1 MPFLKREASEGE
13 RNRRVRDCDTVGEGG
28 GCNTPQ
34 QGMRSGDRKAGKG
47 AMAAARFKPLVMTT
61 SGSASA
67 SSTPQMLQPKITAL
81 FGATPRTVP
90 KVFGAMGQRSSYLPS
105 SQPSGQGYS
114 AAFVPT
120 QTPPPQE
127 PARWA
132 ANSHN
137 DYFPSS
143 LAAQSA
149 PESRAVESEPP
160 DGQRAAVEPSLI
172 SPRRKSKLSLNHTV
186 QTPERR
192 ELSRV
197 CNDGPAASSS
207 NSSSEG
213 NRADRAKKLCRASE
227 QDRRLRLREEEDIRI
242 LARWEQED
250 QMVTLCTSRV
260 PLDISRH
267 ESEGLSGAGSVGNE
281 HSQHGTE
288 SQSPLM
294 GISADADREDAI
306 PARSW
311 MERKELP
318 STQRVPDVVEL
329 LESSQD
335 VEEFGDG
342 ANVRGMGG
350 GGNEDDDWGEDWEED
365 GVVIEAP
372 PDDEDLGEYAR
383 PRTPVG
389 VSSGFDPSLPF
400 ASNLGQHADGV
411 EDEEDE
417 EFQRLLRKRGG
428 LLPEQTVRA
437 QESPRRVRERN
448 GDVDIDS
455 TRESHDE
462 EEEDDVGKEGRKGSG
477 SRGSRTGFWMTE
489 RFGPHKHQYKRV
501 YVDANGRKHSGK
513 VIYCLKRRHESLCK
527 V

>member
-1 MPFLKREASEGE
+1 
-13 RNRRVRDCDTVGEGG
+13 
-28 GCNTPQ
+28 
-34 QGMRSGDRKAGKG
+34 
-47 AMAAARFKPLVMTT
+47 MATARFKPLVMTT

-90 KVFGAMGQRSSYLPS
+90 KVLGAMGQRSSYLPS
-105 SQPSGQGYS
+105 SQSSGQGYS
-114 AAFVPT
+114 TAFVPM

-127 PARWA
+127 PAGSWA
-132 ANSHN
+132 ANPHN
-137 DYFPSS
+137 DYFPGS

-149 PESRAVESEPP
+149 PESREVDSELP
-160 DGQRAAVEPSLI
+160 DGQRSAAESSLI
-172 SPRRKSKLSLNHTV
+172 SPRRKSKLSLNHTMR
-186 QTPERR
+186 TPERR
-192 ELSRV
+192 EQSVLSRV

-227 QDRRLRLREEEDIRI
+227 QDRRVRLREEEDIRI

-260 PLDISRH
+260 PLDVGRH
-267 ESEGLSGAGSVGNE
+267 ESQGLSGAGSVGNE
-281 HSQHGTE
+281 HSQHGTG
-288 SQSPLM
+288 SQSPLLA
-294 GISADADREDAI
+294 ISADADRQDAI
-306 PARSW
+306 PARSR

-318 STQRVPDVVEL
+318 STQRVPDVIEL
-329 LESSQD
+329 LDSSQD
-335 VEEFGDG
+335 VEGFGDG
-342 ANVRGMGG
+342 ANVRGMVA
-350 GGNEDDDWGEDWEED
+350 GGNEDEDDDWGEDWEED

-389 VSSGFDPSLPF
+389 MSTGFDPSLRF
-400 ASNLGQHADGV
+400 ASNLGQHADGE

-428 LLPEQTVRA
+428 LLPEPTVGA
-437 QESPRRVRERN
+437 QESVRRVRERN

-462 EEEDDVGKEGRKGSG
+462 EEEDDLGKEDRKGSG
-477 SRGSRTGFWMTE
+477 SRGSRIGFWMTE
-489 RFGPHKHQYKRV
+489 RFGPQKHQYKRV
-501 YVDANGRKHSGK
+501 YVDGNGRKHSGK
-513 VIYCLKRRHESLCK
+513 VINCLKRRHESLCK